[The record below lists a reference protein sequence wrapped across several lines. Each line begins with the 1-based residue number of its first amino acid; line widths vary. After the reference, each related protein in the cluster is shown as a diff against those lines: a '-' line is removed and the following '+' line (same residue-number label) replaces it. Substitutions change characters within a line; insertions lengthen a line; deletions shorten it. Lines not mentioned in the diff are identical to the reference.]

1 MIKLDIIRKNNKIIK
16 AINQLANY
24 FKKITSE
31 NEPILQIWWPTSLL
45 VWQFP
50 RLPTEIPASQE
61 VTLFQANHD
70 SWLPSDLNLNIDLF
84 AI

>member
-31 NEPILQIWWPTSLL
+31 NEPILQIW
-45 VWQFP
+45 
-50 RLPTEIPASQE
+50 
-61 VTLFQANHD
+61 
-70 SWLPSDLNLNIDLF
+70 
-84 AI
+84 